1 MSFDAII
8 KALREGAKVRQA
20 MAADDRA
27 RAAELAARAEKHTD
41 VAQCFD
47 LLADALATGRL
58 TKDQLRAIV
67 TEANSDAQAGPD
79 VGDFAGHTDA
89 QLNGTACLYC
99 GAEFDTGEPNHPV
112 ALGPF
117 GQMFMHSNPD
127 HCTTDAEERAL

>member
-8 KALREGAKVRQA
+8 KALREGANVRCA

-27 RAAELAARAEKHTD
+27 RAAELAARAGKHTD

-67 TEANSDAQAGPD
+67 TGANADSEPIDPFDAY
-79 VGDFAGHTDA
+79 TDA
-89 QLNGTACLYC
+89 QLRGADCISC
-99 GAEFDTGEPNHPV
+99 G
-112 ALGPF
+112 GPIEE
-117 GQMFMHSNPD
+117 GWGRSVTEGPRGPLRTHLNTD
-127 HCTTDAEERAL
+127 DCDATDAKGRAL